1 MGTRTL
7 VVFILLTF
15 GLCWGLGAMLALFP
29 DQVEALTGPV
39 GMTNPLFML
48 AVYSPAIAGIGL
60 VFWYHGLQGLGRYF
74 RRLLMW
80 RMPWAWW
87 AYLVVGMPAV
97 FYLGALLKGEGFDPF
112 PFSPWYSVL
121 PALGFTMILGPMEEF
136 GWRGVAHPLLL
147 RRMRPILAGLVIAT
161 LWATWHLPAFLME
174 GTPQS
179 NWSFGVFFIGIVAVE
194 VTLTPMFMA
203 SRGSILLP
211 MLYHFQ
217 LNGPIWPDA
226 QPYDSFLF
234 VAVAVVVVVLN
245 RRTMFT
251 REETPIDVV
260 PPAAGTVERASAT
273 GVLEGVHAE
282 RLAADA
288 SAETAA

>member
-1 MGTRTL
+1 
-7 VVFILLTF
+7 
-15 GLCWGLGAMLALFP
+15 
-29 DQVEALTGPV
+29 
-39 GMTNPLFML
+39 MTNPLFML

-60 VFWYHGLQGLGRYF
+60 VLWHHGLQGLGRYF

-87 AYLVVGMPAV
+87 VYLVLGMPAV
-97 FYLGALLKGEGFDPF
+97 FYVGALIKGEGFDPF

-147 RRMRPILAGLVIAT
+147 RGMRPILAGLVIAT

-211 MLYHFQ
+211 MLYHLQ

-226 QPYDSFLF
+226 QPYDSFIF

-245 RRTMFT
+245 RRRMFR
-251 REETPIDVV
+251 REEDPIDVV
-260 PPAAGTVERASAT
+260 PPAAATVDGTSAA
-273 GVLEGVHAE
+273 GVLENMPAE
-282 RLAADA
+282 RSAATA
-288 SAETAA
+288 SAETLAQA